1 MAPVQDDATGDS
13 TTMQTHPLL
22 ITMDQS
28 SYVRRSPQDDP
39 KDLYGLFRELS
50 LERTIDPDKMQRH
63 ILDSIYRLV
72 HGSNN
77 IEDVSF
83 SFNTTVE
90 LCRTIFE
97 GSISDPFDLLV
108 LDVEIYRELGQHVK
122 AAQYLIW
129 QTTKSD
135 LSEDIIKEAHR
146 ILTNEFNETKGT
158 YDTDYSGEYRTS
170 PLQATSR
177 PYMDPNSIP
186 AAMDKMMASYRDD
199 IRAAGI
205 KGEID
210 PVALA
215 AKYSHIFFSIHPF
228 HTANGQ
234 MSRLILNAIL
244 FKWAGCL
251 APFGQDEE
259 ECAEYLSIVVEAMDL
274 ETCDAES
281 CNGIPDGCRPKLYKK
296 LASYILKHAAAG
308 MLLVCEPLQLDG

>member
-1 MAPVQDDATGDS
+1 MALLQDNATCHS

-22 ITMDQS
+22 VTMDKS
-28 SYVRRSPQDDP
+28 SYVRRRPEDDP
-39 KDLYGLFRELS
+39 KHLYELFRELS
-50 LERTIDPDKMQRH
+50 FERTIDPDKMQRH
-63 ILDSIYRLV
+63 VLDCIYRLV

-77 IEDVSF
+77 IEDARVVIRVTSWF
-83 SFNTTVE
+83 STRKSIE
-90 LCRTIFE
+90 RWD
-97 GSISDPFDLLV
+97 SISRLLV
-108 LDVEIYRELGQHVK
+108 C
-122 AAQYLIW
+122 

-146 ILTNEFNETKGT
+146 ILTNEFNQTEGT
-158 YDTDYSGEYRTS
+158 YDSEYGGKYRTS

-177 PYMDPNSIP
+177 LYMDPNKIP
-186 AAMDKMMASYRDD
+186 AAMEKMIASYRADLV
-199 IRAAGI
+199 AAGI
-205 KGEID
+205 KGELD

-215 AKYSHIFFSIHPF
+215 AKYSHIFLSIYPF

-259 ECAEYLSIVVEAMDL
+259 ECAEYLSIVVEAINL
-274 ETCDAES
+274 ETFEAES
-281 CNGIPDGCRPKLYKK
+281 CHGVSDDCRPKLYKK

-308 MLLVCEPLQLDG
+308 MLLVYEPLQLDG

>member
-1 MAPVQDDATGDS
+1 MAPLQDNATGHS

-22 ITMDQS
+22 ITMDKS
-28 SYVRRSPQDDP
+28 SYVRRRPEDDP
-39 KDLYGLFRELS
+39 KHLYELFRELS
-50 LERTIDPDKMQRH
+50 FERTIDPDKMQRH
-63 ILDSIYRLV
+63 VLDCIYRLV

-83 SFNTTVE
+83 NLNTTIE
-90 LCRTIFE
+90 LCRAIFE
-97 GSISDPFDLLV
+97 GSGSDPRDLLV
-108 LDVEIYRELGQHVK
+108 LDAEIYREVGQHLK
-122 AAQYLIW
+122 AAQYLIC

-146 ILTNEFNETKGT
+146 ILTNEFNQTEGT
-158 YDTDYSGEYRTS
+158 YDTEYSGKYRTS

-177 PYMDPNSIP
+177 PYMDPNKIP
-186 AAMDKMMASYRDD
+186 AAMEKMIASYQADLL
-199 IRAAGI
+199 AAGI
-205 KGEID
+205 KGELD

-215 AKYSHIFFSIHPF
+215 AKYSHIFLSTHPF

-274 ETCDAES
+274 ETFEAES
-281 CNGIPDGCRPKLYKK
+281 CHGVSDDCRPKLYKK

-308 MLLVCEPLQLDG
+308 MLLIYEPLQLDG